1 MSNRSPGAV
10 DRDVGLRVHQA
21 RLMREISQTDLG
33 AALGVSF
40 QQVQKYEKGTNRIGC
55 SQLARIAATLDRPVA
70 WFFAGTP
77 AGRAANFGASPDPC
91 QLLGCTRDGLRLAI
105 AFNAIADRTTRGAIV
120 AVAETTA
127 HALAPAARRRA
138 A

>member
-1 MSNRSPGAV
+1 MGYHFHPLTNPP
-10 DRDVGLRVHQA
+10 A
-21 RLMREISQTDLG
+21 RAEDCHAEQSAPRPDAIR
-33 AALGVSF
+33 
-40 QQVQKYEKGTNRIGC
+40 K
-55 SQLARIAATLDRPVA
+55 QLARIAATLDRPVA